1 MMRWLAQTTEVV
13 AIQVATS
20 FCLCSMATRGIT
32 ECTFDGH
39 RLSFSI
45 ASDSGRKI
53 GRNAWSYVLYI
64 LCIIFY
70 IRVLVFR
77 TSLQGQNSFSCL
89 GEFSSL

>member
-45 ASDSGRKI
+45 ASDSQRKED
-53 GRNAWSYVLYI
+53 RSECLVFCTP
-64 LCIIFY
+64 CISFYNIFY
-70 IRVLVFR
+70 KGV
-77 TSLQGQNSFSCL
+77 GFSHQL
-89 GEFSSL
+89 AGKKFFQLPW